1 MHNIWETEDPV
12 ASGELCWLLN
22 QNCPQGTQG
31 VSYKQTIGVD
41 PYPLPIDDG
50 QHYEV
55 IKNDEGIFCNLDEDS
70 IEQIPESQFGK
81 DNVIYNLAGQ
91 RLVKMQKGIN
101 IVNGKKIFIR

>member
-1 MHNIWETEDPV
+1 MDRLIDPEKHYI
-12 ASGELCWLLN
+12 SPGGYELIFDN
-22 QNCPQGTQG
+22 DKSIQFDFNDYEGAVRKEGP
-31 VSYKQTIGVD
+31 TILD
-41 PYPLPIDDG
+41 FIMR
-50 QHYEV
+50 
-55 IKNDEGIFCNLDEDS
+55 NLDEDS